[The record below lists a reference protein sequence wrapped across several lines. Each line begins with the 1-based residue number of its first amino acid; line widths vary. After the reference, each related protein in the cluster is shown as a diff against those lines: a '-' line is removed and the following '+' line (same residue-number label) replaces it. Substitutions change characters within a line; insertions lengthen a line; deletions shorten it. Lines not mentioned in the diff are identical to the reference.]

1 MASGQLRVLFI
12 GGTGTI
18 SASCVRAC
26 ADRGIATYVLNRGQS
41 SSLRPLPPSVGVLT
55 ADINDAASVRA
66 ALGSHEFDVVVNF
79 LTFTAAQA
87 AEAAALFDGRT
98 AQYVHISTAA
108 MYHKPVRQLPIVE
121 STARHNPFSR
131 YAQEKI
137 AAEDVLLRAYADQG
151 FPVTIVRPSH
161 TYDDAHPPLPG
172 DWTIVDRIC
181 RGAEIVVPG
190 DGTSLWTLTHAAD
203 FAVGLAG
210 LLGHPAAIG
219 EVFHITADDVLTW
232 DQIYQT
238 IAAAVGV
245 PARLVHVPSEF
256 LPLAAP
262 GWLWSELITGDLQYS
277 ALFDNAKIRRYVPE
291 FAPRITFAQTVP
303 RILAWRAEHP
313 ANTGPD
319 PATEEVLGRLVSGYH
334 EAAAVFA
341 ALGREAPAVQATAT
355 AG

>member
-1 MASGQLRVLFI
+1 MTSGQLKVLFV

-26 ADRGIATYVLNRGQS
+26 ADRGFETYVLNRGQS
-41 SSLRPLPPSVGVLT
+41 SSLRPLPDAVRVLT
-55 ADINDAASVRA
+55 GDVNDVASIRA
-66 ALGSHEFDVVVNF
+66 ALAGHQFDVVVNF
-79 LTFTAAQA
+79 LCFTAAQA
-87 AEAAALFDGRT
+87 AQAVELFGG
-98 AQYVHISTAA
+98 AGQYVHISTAA

-161 TYDDAHPPLPG
+161 TYDEAHPPLPG

-210 LLGHPAAIG
+210 LLGHPAATG
-219 EVFHITADDVLTW
+219 EIFHITSDDVLTW
-232 DQIYQT
+232 NQIYEV
-238 IAAAVGV
+238 IAAAAGV
-245 PARLVHVPSEF
+245 QARIVHVPSEF

-262 GWLWSELITGDLQYS
+262 QWLWSELITGDLQYS
-277 ALFDNAKIRRYVPE
+277 VVFDNTKIRRFVPE

-303 RILAWRAEHP
+303 ATLTWRAEHP
-313 ANTGPD
+313 GQAGPD
-319 PATEEVLGRLVSGYH
+319 AGTEEVVDRLVAGYH
-334 EAAAVFA
+334 QAAAVFSALAPGRADVRTAVA
-341 ALGREAPAVQATAT
+341 AG
-355 AG
+355 